1 MYPCAKI
8 RIIIETAKLFL
19 LFLHLIIYTRDFLV
33 SAGRNFVYG
42 LFFFSLRA
50 RPLVAWL
57 AEELKGLSGN
67 VWSTINAQPVLR
79 VL

>member
-42 LFFFSLRA
+42 LFFLGVYGFLALDLWSL
-50 RPLVAWL
+50 
-57 AEELKGLSGN
+57 GLSKNLKDYPGMYGLQ
-67 VWSTINAQPVLR
+67 SMRSQS
-79 VL
+79 